1 MSKQFNNVF
10 NLFENTGHK
19 NQVQV
24 DITAGYYDTTPQ
36 VTAMVMEEA
45 KRLFASNPPFDA
57 QGFLA
62 AFRQKLKE
70 PGQAVIVIDSF
81 SPMAT

>member
-1 MSKQFNNVF
+1 MSNVF
-10 NLFENTGHK
+10 DLFQNTRDK

-24 DITAGYYDTTPQ
+24 DITAGFYDTTPQ
-36 VTAMVMEEA
+36 HTAEVIHRMEQHF
-45 KRLFASNPPFDA
+45 KDIPPFDA
-57 QGFLA
+57 QAFIA

>member
-1 MSKQFNNVF
+1 MSNVF
-10 NLFENTGHK
+10 NLFQNTGRN

-24 DITAGYYDTTPQ
+24 DITAGFYDTTPQ
-36 VTAMVMEEA
+36 HTAEVVCRMEERF
-45 KRLFASNPPFDA
+45 KDLPPFDA
-57 QGFLA
+57 EAFLA

>member
-1 MSKQFNNVF
+1 MSNVID
-10 NLFENTGHK
+10 LFQNTGRN

-24 DITAGYYDTTPQ
+24 DITAGFYDSTPGY
-36 VTAMVMEEA
+36 TAEVQRRMEQQF
-45 KRLFASNPPFDA
+45 KDLPPFDA
-57 QGFLA
+57 QAFIA